1 MDYIQ
6 QWLQNTA
13 DREPPDQTE
22 HHAQEHAPA
31 ETEQLGKKYRRK
43 RKRASSDS
51 SLLQARHSH
60 LDRVKS
66 AHRAS
71 SSGGLRDATHDHP
84 RRDREQSQESARSH
98 REEAPRKSYEKRAR
112 HKTKADRYEPK
123 SKNQHKDRDEPKTGS
138 KRRKSHRSGDG
149 GRTTGLVQSFQL
161 KDGPQ
166 KSRLTLKPET
176 NAGLFKHG
184 RASAQVAGGRGA
196 GLPDLVFN
204 EMRFLEKPKDHQNR
218 LPAEAERTTT
228 KKDSKRQQEE
238 QISAYFAHNN
248 TAEAGPELASLVAKS
263 PPHEHQQPSR
273 TTHRKPEIQ
282 PPVDLPDKPFLG
294 FGSKGQHANSRE
306 TGPTSYYSWSES
318 VAPEARAGRAR
329 EPAMTDDRRTLD
341 IVENLG
347 LDATLRQPAEPEKQ
361 TQNTASPRR
370 EDWVRSQR
378 AAGPTVEVF
387 RPPAKSRRG
396 QKRRTGSRTSVPS
409 LPHNLP
415 SEPPH
420 DAKQPCRKR
429 GAPDSLD
436 FHTSDI
442 LQVQQRPDTA
452 ADARH
457 SHDTL
462 DTVDLL
468 RMRDR
473 ENRDPKSSTPTSKL
487 LRRAQ
492 EAIVAQQSEHRPAR
506 KDLRRS
512 SREQVNAYEALR
524 PLDRLEDHH
533 EERERQG
540 YEEHLNT
547 NDISRAAAGYN
558 GVPRRRTTTV
568 ESRSTLPERR
578 LQSASGLRPQ
588 SSRNT
593 VRLDFAQPSRTCPT
607 PPMASRSVMPTMYA
621 EDDEMLDQM
630 RYSPPSDHYVY
641 ANAQQ
646 AEALAHAVTSGQ
658 ASGLYQDQMEDVYSE
673 GPLSHVPSGLLA
685 KHTSSV
691 RDVSQHPPLRSDI
704 STGLGGGGYGL
715 ADDDQFAGF
724 WKPNRLY

>member
-13 DREPPDQTE
+13 DREPSDQPE
-22 HHAQEHAPA
+22 HAQQHAPG
-31 ETEQLGKKYRRK
+31 ETEQLGKRYRRK

-51 SLLQARHSH
+51 SLLQPRHSH
-60 LDRVKS
+60 RDHAKS
-66 AHRAS
+66 AQRAS
-71 SSGGLRDATHDHP
+71 SSGGLRDAAHDYP
-84 RRDREQSQESARSH
+84 RRDREQSQGSARSH

-112 HKTKADRYEPK
+112 HKTKANRYEPK

-204 EMRFLEKPKDHQNR
+204 EMRFLEKPKDYQNR
-218 LPAEAERTTT
+218 LPAEAERTTA

-238 QISAYFAHNN
+238 QISAYFAHNKP
-248 TAEAGPELASLVAKS
+248 AEAGPAVASLVAKP
-263 PPHEHQQPSR
+263 PPHEEQQPLR
-273 TTHRKPEIQ
+273 TTHRKPAIQ

-294 FGSKGQHANSRE
+294 FGSKGQHANSKE

-329 EPAMTDDRRTLD
+329 EPAITDDRRAPE
-341 IVENLG
+341 IVENVG
-347 LDATLRQPAEPEKQ
+347 LNATLRQPAEPEKY
-361 TQNTASPRR
+361 TQNTASPKRG
-370 EDWVRSQR
+370 DWVRSRR
-378 AAGPTVEVF
+378 AAGPAVEVF
-387 RPPAKSRRG
+387 RPPAEPKPGRE
-396 QKRRTGSRTSVPS
+396 RRTGSKTS
-409 LPHNLP
+409 LPPLPHDIP

-420 DAKQPCRKR
+420 DARQPRQKR

-442 LQVQQRPDTA
+442 LQIQQRPDTA
-452 ADARH
+452 TDARH

-468 RMRDR
+468 RMRDQ
-473 ENRDPKSSTPTSKL
+473 ENRDPKPSSPTSKL

-492 EAIVAQQSEHRPAR
+492 EAIVTQHSEQRPAR
-506 KDLRRS
+506 KDVRRS

-524 PLDRLEDHH
+524 PLERFEDHH
-533 EERERQG
+533 DEQERQA
-540 YEEHLNT
+540 YEEYINT
-547 NDISRAAAGYN
+547 NDMPRAAAGYN

-568 ESRSTLPERR
+568 ESRSLLPERR

-593 VRLDFAQPSRTCPT
+593 VRPDFARPSRICPT
-607 PPMASRSVMPTMYA
+607 PPVVSRSAMSTMYV
-621 EDDEMLDQM
+621 EDDEMLDQV
-630 RYSPPSDHYVY
+630 RYSPPSDRYVY

-658 ASGLYQDQMEDVYSE
+658 ASGLYENQMEDVYSE
-673 GPLSHVPSGLLA
+673 EPLSHVPSDLLA
-685 KHTSSV
+685 RHTSSV

>member
-6 QWLQNTA
+6 RWLQNTA
-13 DREPPDQTE
+13 DREPPEQTE
-22 HHAQEHAPA
+22 HHAQEHAPD
-31 ETEQLGKKYRRK
+31 ETEQLGKRYRRK

-51 SLLQARHSH
+51 SLLQPRHSH
-60 LDRVKS
+60 LDRAKS
-66 AHRAS
+66 AHRAR

-84 RRDREQSQESARSH
+84 RRDGEQSQVSARSH

-123 SKNQHKDRDEPKTGS
+123 SKNQRKDRDEPKTGS

-218 LPAEAERTTT
+218 PAAEAERTTT

-238 QISAYFAHNN
+238 HISAYFAH
-248 TAEAGPELASLVAKS
+248 TRPAEAGPEVASLVTE
-263 PPHEHQQPSR
+263 PPPQQPSR
-273 TTHRKPEIQ
+273 TTHRRPGIQ

-294 FGSKGQHANSRE
+294 FGSKGQHANSKE

-318 VAPEARAGRAR
+318 IAPEARVGRAR
-329 EPAMTDDRRTLD
+329 EPVMTDDRRTPE
-341 IVENLG
+341 IVENVG
-347 LDATLRQPAEPEKQ
+347 LDATSRQPAEPEEQ
-361 TQNTASPRR
+361 TKNTASPRR
-370 EDWVRSQR
+370 GDWVRSRR
-378 AAGPTVEVF
+378 AAGPAVEVF
-387 RPPAKSRRG
+387 RPPAEPKPGRE
-396 QKRRTGSRTSVPS
+396 RRTESKTS
-409 LPHNLP
+409 LPPLPRDIP

-420 DAKQPCRKR
+420 DAGQPRRKR

-442 LQVQQRPDTA
+442 LQVQQRPSTA

-468 RMRDR
+468 RMRDQ
-473 ENRDPKSSTPTSKL
+473 ENRDPESSTPTSKL

-492 EAIVAQQSEHRPAR
+492 EAIVAQQPEHRPAR
-506 KDLRRS
+506 KDVRRS

-524 PLDRLEDHH
+524 PLERLEDHH
-533 EERERQG
+533 EKRERQG
-540 YEEHLNT
+540 YEEYLNT

-593 VRLDFAQPSRTCPT
+593 VRLDLAQPSRICPT
-607 PPMASRSVMPTMYA
+607 PPVVSRLAMPTMYV
-621 EDDEMLDQM
+621 EDDEILDQV

-646 AEALAHAVTSGQ
+646 AEALAHAVTSDQ
-658 ASGLYQDQMEDVYSE
+658 ASGLYQNQMEDVYSE
-673 GPLSHVPSGLLA
+673 ESLSHVPSGLLA
-685 KHTSSV
+685 MHTSLV
-691 RDVSQHPPLRSDI
+691 REVSQHPPLRSDM
-704 STGLGGGGYGL
+704 STGLGGGGYGV

>member
-6 QWLQNTA
+6 EWLQNTA
-13 DREPPDQTE
+13 DREPPDQPE
-22 HHAQEHAPA
+22 HQAQEHAPT
-31 ETEQLGKKYRRK
+31 EREQLGKKYRRK

-51 SLLQARHSH
+51 SLLQPRHSR
-60 LDRVKS
+60 LDRAKS

-71 SSGGLRDATHDHP
+71 SSGGIRDATHGHP
-84 RRDREQSQESARSH
+84 RRDREQSQSSVPSH

-228 KKDSKRQQEE
+228 KKHSKRQQEE
-238 QISAYFAHNN
+238 QISAYFAHNKP
-248 TAEAGPELASLVAKS
+248 AEAGPAVASLVAIP
-263 PPHEHQQPSR
+263 PPHEQQQPPSR
-273 TTHRKPEIQ
+273 TTHRKPATQ
-282 PPVDLPDKPFLG
+282 PLVDLPDKPFLG
-294 FGSKGQHANSRE
+294 FGSKGQHANSKE
-306 TGPTSYYSWSES
+306 AGPTSYHSWSES
-318 VAPEARAGRAR
+318 VGPEARAGRSQK
-329 EPAMTDDRRTLD
+329 PANTDDRTTEV
-341 IVENLG
+341 VENVG
-347 LDATLRQPAEPEKQ
+347 LDATSRQPAEPDKQ

-370 EDWVRSQR
+370 GDWAGSRR
-378 AAGPTVEVF
+378 AAGPAVEVF
-387 RPPAKSRRG
+387 RPPAES
-396 QKRRTGSRTSVPS
+396 KRRHERSTRSKNSVAS

-420 DAKQPCRKR
+420 DAGQPRRKR
-429 GAPDSLD
+429 GAPGSPE

-468 RMRDR
+468 RMRDQ

-492 EAIVAQQSEHRPAR
+492 EAIVAQQTEQYPAR
-506 KDLRRS
+506 KDVRRS
-512 SREQVNAYEALR
+512 SREHVNAYEALR
-524 PLDRLEDHH
+524 PIERLEDHLD
-533 EERERQG
+533 EREQQA
-540 YEEHLNT
+540 YEEYINT
-547 NDISRAAAGYN
+547 NDMLHVAVGYN
-558 GVPRRRTTTV
+558 GVPRRRTTTAA
-568 ESRSTLPERR
+568 SHSTLPERR

-588 SSRNT
+588 SSRHT
-593 VRLDFAQPSRTCPT
+593 VRPDRARPSRTCPT
-607 PPMASRSVMPTMYA
+607 PPMASRSVIPTMYM
-621 EDDEMLDQM
+621 EDDEMLDQV
-630 RYSPPSDHYVY
+630 RYSPPSNHYVY

-658 ASGLYQDQMEDVYSE
+658 VSGLYENQVEDVYSE
-673 GPLSHVPSGLLA
+673 EPLSHAPSGLLA
-685 KHTSSV
+685 RHTSSV

-704 STGLGGGGYGL
+704 STGLGDGGYGL
-715 ADDDQFAGF
+715 ANDDQFAGF

>member
-13 DREPPDQTE
+13 DREPPDQPE
-22 HHAQEHAPA
+22 HQAQEHAST
-31 ETEQLGKKYRRK
+31 EREQLSKKYRRK

-51 SLLQARHSH
+51 SLLQPRHSH
-60 LDRVKS
+60 LDRAKS

-71 SSGGLRDATHDHP
+71 SSGGLRDATRDYP
-84 RRDREQSQESARSH
+84 RRDREQSQGSGSH
-98 REEAPRKSYEKRAR
+98 REEAPPRKSYDKRAR
-112 HKTKADRYEPK
+112 HKKKADRYEPK
-123 SKNQHKDRDEPKTGS
+123 SKNLHKDRDEPKTGS
-138 KRRKSHRSGDG
+138 KRRKLHRNGDG

-238 QISAYFAHNN
+238 QISAYFAHNKP
-248 TAEAGPELASLVAKS
+248 AEAGPVVASLVAIP
-263 PPHEHQQPSR
+263 PPHEQQQPSR
-273 TTHRKPEIQ
+273 TTHRKPANQ
-282 PPVDLPDKPFLG
+282 PLVDLPDKPFLG
-294 FGSKGQHANSRE
+294 FGSKGQHANSKE

-318 VAPEARAGRAR
+318 VGPEARAGRSQ
-329 EPAMTDDRRTLD
+329 EPANTDDRRTTEV
-341 IVENLG
+341 VENVG
-347 LDATLRQPAEPEKQ
+347 LDATLRQPAEPDKQ
-361 TQNTASPRR
+361 AEHTASPRR
-370 EDWVRSQR
+370 GDWVRSRR
-378 AAGPTVEVF
+378 AAGPAVEVF
-387 RPPAKSRRG
+387 RPPAEAKRG
-396 QKRRTGSRTSVPS
+396 HERRTISKTSVAS

-415 SEPPH
+415 SEPPG
-420 DAKQPCRKR
+420 DAGQPRRKR
-429 GAPDSLD
+429 DAPGSPE

-468 RMRDR
+468 RMRDQ

-492 EAIVAQQSEHRPAR
+492 EVIVAQQTEQHPAR
-506 KDLRRS
+506 KDVRRS
-512 SREQVNAYEALR
+512 SREQSNAYEAPRTLE
-524 PLDRLEDHH
+524 RLEDHH
-533 EERERQG
+533 DERERLA
-540 YEEHLNT
+540 YEEYIDANDMLHL
-547 NDISRAAAGYN
+547 AAGYN

-568 ESRSTLPERR
+568 ASRSTLPERR

-588 SSRNT
+588 SSRHT
-593 VRLDFAQPSRTCPT
+593 VRPDLARPFRTCPT
-607 PPMASRSVMPTMYA
+607 PPMASRSVIPTMYM
-621 EDDEMLDQM
+621 EDDEMLDQV
-630 RYSPPSDHYVY
+630 RYSPPSDHRVY

-673 GPLSHVPSGLLA
+673 EPLSHVPSGLLA
-685 KHTSSV
+685 RHTSSV